1 MFAWYLRVRGDIL
14 KIAMHF
20 DLDRSFR
27 FTFLSSLERTVFRLF
42 GAALWGHNQVMLEFG
57 MQ

>member
-1 MFAWYLRVRGDIL
+1 
-14 KIAMHF
+14 MHF

-42 GAALWGHNQVMLEFG
+42 GAALWGHNQVVLEFG